1 MSTSIQGD
9 LIFLSTKGLFDGTSA
24 STIQGT
30 GKLTSQTQEVHLQPL
45 LGVAPLG
52 HVPLVRERKNQ
63 LNMLEASF
71 HHLPQRQDSER
82 MKCVFALF
90 IYDFL
95 LLVKFATRIET
106 YPNIQFEIASNHRV
120 AIKSGKSRNFFQK

>member
-1 MSTSIQGD
+1 MHPLWDKMKKGTEKGSFFITNSKNIQNNY
-9 LIFLSTKGLFDGTSA
+9 IFLFSEGLFDGTSA

-30 GKLTSQTQEVHLQPL
+30 GKMTSQTQEVHLQPL

-82 MKCVFALF
+82 MKCVFVFF
-90 IYDFL
+90 IYHFL
-95 LLVKFATRIET
+95 SVKFAARSET
-106 YPNIQFEIASNHRV
+106 WPYM
-120 AIKSGKSRNFFQK
+120 